1 MKAVYM
7 IGSYSTKFGKWIE
20 ATHKDLARETYTGVM
35 KDAGIDSE
43 DIGSLWFS
51 NCGWG
56 LVVPP
61 AGDDP
66 GIQGQQNVRGH
77 VAFAPLVNEGLFP
90 KRVPC
95 INVEGACA
103 SGSLAFHGAYK
114 DILSGTT
121 QVSLALG
128 VEKTVYPKYPSMV
141 IQAFAGGIDLSEIQR
156 LIDQYQKVAAEC
168 GKEWKP
174 GVSNTIFMD
183 TYATQAA
190 WHMWKYGTT
199 REQLAMAASINHF
212 HGSLNPLAQY
222 QFEVPVEKVLADYE
236 VSWPLTRSMCA
247 PMGDGGAAAILC
259 SEEYLKGLPPSM
271 QKRAIKVLASV
282 ISGGHERDIA
292 EPSLSHWAAQRAY
305 QIAGIGPKDIDC
317 AEVHDATAFSE
328 IYQAEMMGFCPIGQ
342 GGRLVESGATRY
354 DGSIPI
360 NTSGGLESKGHPIGA
375 TGLSMINEIALQLR
389 GEAGARQVKNAE
401 FGLVE
406 NGGGVVSFEEFCC
419 GITILQKSDL

>member
-1 MKAVYM
+1 MVPWHFM
-7 IGSYSTKFGKWIE
+7 ELTRISS
-20 ATHKDLARETYTGVM
+20 
-35 KDAGIDSE
+35 AGRPR
-43 DIGSLWFS
+43 F
-51 NCGWG
+51 
-56 LVVPP
+56 
-61 AGDDP
+61 
-66 GIQGQQNVRGH
+66 
-77 VAFAPLVNEGLFP
+77 
-90 KRVPC
+90 
-95 INVEGACA
+95 
-103 SGSLAFHGAYK
+103 
-114 DILSGTT
+114 
-121 QVSLALG
+121 SLALG

-259 SEEYLKGLPPSM
+259 SEEYLKGLPSSM

-389 GEAGARQVKNAE
+389 GEAGARQVKK
-401 FGLVE
+401 
-406 NGGGVVSFEEFCC
+406 C
-419 GITILQKSDL
+419 

>member
-1 MKAVYM
+1 LKAVYV
-7 IGSYSTKFGKWIE
+7 IGSFSTKFGKRIE
-20 ATHKDLARETYTGVM
+20 DTHKDLTRETYLGVLQ
-35 KDAGIDSE
+35 DAGIE
-43 DIGSLWFS
+43 AKDIETLWFS

-56 LVVPP
+56 LTVPP
-61 AGDDP
+61 TEDDP
-66 GIQGQQNVRGH
+66 GLQGQQNVRGH

-95 INVEGACA
+95 NNVEGACA

-114 DILSGTT
+114 DILSGLVH
-121 QVSLALG
+121 VSLALG

-141 IQAFAGGIDLSEIQR
+141 IQAFAGGVDLSEIHR
-156 LIDQYQKVAAEC
+156 LIEQYRKVAQEC
-168 GKEWKP
+168 GKEWKD
-174 GVSNTIFMD
+174 GVSHTIFMD

-199 REQLAMAASINHF
+199 REQLAMAASKNHF

-222 QFEVPVEKVLADYE
+222 QFEIPVEKVLADYE
-236 VSWPLTRSMCA
+236 VSWPLTRSMCS

-259 SEEYLKGLPPSM
+259 SEEYLKGLPDSIK
-271 QKRAIKVLASV
+271 KRAVKVLATV
-282 ISGGHERDIA
+282 ISSGHERNIA

-328 IYQAEMMGFCPIGQ
+328 IYQAEMMGFCPIGE
-342 GGRLVESGATRY
+342 GGKLVESGATRF

-375 TGLSMINEIALQLR
+375 TGLSMINEIILQLR
-389 GEAGARQVKNAE
+389 GEAGKRQVKDAE

-406 NGGGVVSFEEFCC
+406 NGGGVISFEEFCC
-419 GITILQKSDL
+419 GVTIMQKADV